1 MYTTDECGRMK
12 TRTMER
18 QKANENGIG
27 KVTEFHPHSSSSLS
41 LSATYIYIYLTKS
54 IKWFTYIVSAFFVID
69 YIFSRHFPTAH
80 GRGAPRHQKK
90 WTLRH
95 ENLLAI
101 TSWQQQHGTNYFD
114 ILPLSMSS
122 SNIKSEHAATTNV
135 KLTHSGD
142 QNSSLRSC
150 LTSNNTSCNNIIM
163 IQSVLQ

>member
-1 MYTTDECGRMK
+1 MNAEEWKREQWRDKKQTKMELERLQSSI
-12 TRTMER
+12 RT
-18 QKANENGIG
+18 
-27 KVTEFHPHSSSSLS
+27 VPLLSLS
-41 LSATYIYIYLTKS
+41 LLRIYIYIYLTKS

-69 YIFSRHFPTAH
+69 YIFSRHFPTVH

-101 TSWQQQHGTNYFD
+101 TSWQQQHETNYFD
-114 ILPLSMSS
+114 ILRLSMSS
-122 SNIKSEHAATTNV
+122 SNIKSEQAATTNV

-142 QNSSLRSC
+142 QNNSLRRC